1 MDFYRKKP
9 KEVVKELNSNV
20 NTGLTTGEVAKRIE
34 KYGKNEL
41 AEKKKKSLL
50 AMFFDQFKD
59 FLVIILIIAAIISIA
74 TSFFNEGDGL
84 IDGIII
90 LGIVILNA
98 ILGVSQENKAS
109 NALAALKK
117 MSSPHAKVLRDG
129 KLVEIPSTELTIGD
143 IVLLETGDY
152 VAADMRL
159 LSSLNLKI
167 DEAALTGE
175 SEPVEKFADITYEE
189 DKLLAD
195 RSNMSMT
202 LITYGRA
209 TGCS

>member
-1 MDFYRKKP
+1 M
-9 KEVVKELNSNV
+9 
-20 NTGLTTGEVAKRIE
+20 
-34 KYGKNEL
+34 
-41 AEKKKKSLL
+41 
-50 AMFFDQFKD
+50 
-59 FLVIILIIAAIISIA
+59 
-74 TSFFNEGDGL
+74 
-84 IDGIII
+84 
-90 LGIVILNA
+90 
-98 ILGVSQENKAS
+98 
-109 NALAALKK
+109 
-117 MSSPHAKVLRDG
+117 
-129 KLVEIPSTELTIGD
+129 VEIPSTELTIGD

-195 RSNMSMT
+195 RSNMAYMST

-209 TGCS
+209 TGIVVGTGMNTEIGKIAKMLETVEEGRTHLKTIDAFAKVLGLICIGVSVLVFILGWLQGKDIIELFLTAIALAVAAIPEGLTAVITVVLALGMQRMVKRNAIIKNLSTVETLGQATVICSERLEL